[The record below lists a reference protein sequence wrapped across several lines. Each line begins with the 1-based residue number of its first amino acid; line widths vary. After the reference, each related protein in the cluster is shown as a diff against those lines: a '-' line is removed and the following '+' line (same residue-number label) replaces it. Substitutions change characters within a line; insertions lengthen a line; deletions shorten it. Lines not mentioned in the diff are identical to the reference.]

1 MNIVSLER
9 NTAGT
14 DISVECWKELGNVT
28 IYGNTVTEEEIRERV
43 KDADII
49 IINKSPMNER
59 TLKDAPNVKL
69 ICELATGYDN
79 CDLEYCNSR
88 GIKVANVRDYSTDM
102 VAQHTFTLALALS
115 QKLMHYDNFVK
126 SGEYSAQSGFSSF
139 YPAFYELTGKTWGII
154 GMGNIGKKVAKIATA
169 FGCKVIFH
177 SITGKS
183 SCTEYPQVDFDTLLK
198 ESDVLSLH
206 CPLSDLSK
214 NLIDKEALQ
223 KMKKSAILVNVAR
236 GPVVNNADLYDAL
249 VNGEIQA
256 AGLDVLEKE
265 PLELS
270 NPLSRLKDSN
280 KLIITPHLAWAS
292 VEARTRCVQGV
303 YENIKA
309 FLVGEPKNVVNP

>member
-14 DISVECWKELGNVT
+14 DISVDCWNELGNVT

-79 CDLEYCNSR
+79 CDLAYCNLR
-88 GIKVANVRDYSTDM
+88 GIKVCNVRDYSTDM

-115 QKLMHYDNFVK
+115 QKLMHYDNYVK

-139 YPAFYELTGKTWGII
+139 YPAFYELTGKTWGIV

-177 SITGKS
+177 SITGTS
-183 SCTEYPQVDFDTLLK
+183 SCTEYPQVDFEALLA

-206 CPLSDLSK
+206 CPLSDLSR
-214 NLIDKEALQ
+214 NLIDKKALK
-223 KMKKSAILVNVAR
+223 KMKKSAILINVAR
-236 GPVVNNADLYDAL
+236 GPVVNNADLYEAL
-249 VNGEIQA
+249 INGDIQA

-270 NPLSRLKDSN
+270 NPLSKLKDSN

-309 FLVGEPKNVVNP
+309 FLAGEPRNVVNP